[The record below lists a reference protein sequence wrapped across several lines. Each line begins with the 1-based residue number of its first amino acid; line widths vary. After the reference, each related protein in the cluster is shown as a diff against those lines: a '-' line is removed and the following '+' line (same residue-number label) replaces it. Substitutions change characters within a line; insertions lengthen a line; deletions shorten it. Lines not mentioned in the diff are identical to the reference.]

1 MPLNLPKTF
10 DFGFG
15 EVVEVKYLEMTFD
28 LTPRLAVLYLKAL
41 RIKPLNIGDKTYF
54 SLPTFKKIM
63 YVLSRPGSPGFIF
76 PGSAAKYNKTKKKS
90 GRYITE
96 VTDAILEEAASPR
109 IMAEMIASEGRDVS
123 VLKKLLTHSST
134 EKKTKN
140 EKD

>member
-1 MPLNLPKTF
+1 MVNLNLPKTF

-41 RIKPLNIGDKTYF
+41 RLTPQNIGDKPFF

-76 PGSAAKYNKTKKKS
+76 PGSAAKYNKTKRKS

-96 VTDAILEEAASPR
+96 VTDAILEEAVSPR

-123 VLKKLLTHSST
+123 VLKKLLTHPPQKEG
-134 EKKTKN
+134 EK
-140 EKD
+140 